1 MKYTNIFKE
10 PEFYE
15 DVPTEELPAIIPI
28 KPEAPAPKGTI
39 TIQKKKQKKT
49 HPNIYI
55 YKTTCIII
63 TYKSAIHPIITPSLL
78 QSFNVLILMFH

>member
-39 TIQKKKQKKT
+39 TIQKKNNTQ
-49 HPNIYI
+49 IYI
-55 YKTTCIII
+55 YIRQH
-63 TYKSAIHPIITPSLL
+63 A
-78 QSFNVLILMFH
+78 

>member
-39 TIQKKKQKKT
+39 TIQKKKQKKPT
-49 HPNIYI
+49 QIYI
-55 YKTTCIII
+55 YKATCIII

>member
-39 TIQKKKQKKT
+39 TIQNKKQKKPT
-49 HPNIYI
+49 QIYI
-55 YKTTCIII
+55 YIRQH
-63 TYKSAIHPIITPSLL
+63 A
-78 QSFNVLILMFH
+78 

>member
-39 TIQKKKQKKT
+39 TIQKKKKNTQ
-49 HPNIYI
+49 IYI
-55 YKTTCIII
+55 YIRQH
-63 TYKSAIHPIITPSLL
+63 A
-78 QSFNVLILMFH
+78 